1 MTNSEFFA
9 RFAVLGALCVPR
21 PGRKKNEQCD
31 NLPMT
36 NSEFF
41 ARFASSNLGA
51 EAVEEEKQKE
61 KQKEKG
67 GSGSES
73 RCELIGGFVAW
84 ASR

>member
-1 MTNSEFFA
+1 
-9 RFAVLGALCVPR
+9 
-21 PGRKKNEQCD
+21 
-31 NLPMT
+31 MT

-41 ARFASSNLGA
+41 ARFASRNLGA
-51 EAVEEEKQKE
+51 EAVEEEE

-73 RCELIGGFVAW
+73 RCELIGGFVAG